1 MFPNS
6 FSFFPFPYNQ
16 LDEQTE
22 GIDTF
27 RSHQHGP
34 EFEDDGGIS
43 SDEGEANSEDEDE
56 EHNLPPLSK
65 IQVPPRPQSL
75 GLIEQPEPQ
84 RPAVVALVLTPPTP
98 TASAPFKSPISTSEP
113 RSLGQ
118 PHQDLAQV
126 YL

>member
-6 FSFFPFPYNQ
+6 FSFFPFPYNK

-43 SDEGEANSEDEDE
+43 SDEAEAMKAILALIADKFGE
-56 EHNLPPLSK
+56 
-65 IQVPPRPQSL
+65 
-75 GLIEQPEPQ
+75 
-84 RPAVVALVLTPPTP
+84 
-98 TASAPFKSPISTSEP
+98 
-113 RSLGQ
+113 GQ
-118 PHQDLAQV
+118 
-126 YL
+126 